1 LGFLESSI
9 RKQQLNEQHEHQQH
23 QQQILPAARFRLL
36 VGTRHPNE
44 TLYQDRFQ
52 ALQDTLKDNLSLR
65 YAFSRLPD
73 RPKEYV
79 QDILKQPDESL
90 RVWKMMIREDDAGQ
104 IYVCGRMEICTSVVD
119 SLLRIAE
126 TVGGLEADDAAS
138 TIQQWQHDGR
148 ILTDCWSVEDP
159 PTTNSTASN
168 DSLLPPV
175 PEPLT
180 TPYSII
186 TERDDLQDVPSWPRY
201 LRLFASGEYDRR
213 IRLAEEMFTSCVSC
227 GRFCNVDRISDDP
240 KDWGECR
247 VGSQAIVSAVDAH
260 FGEESCLKGTRG
272 SGTIFF
278 GACNLKCMYC
288 QNWQVRVYG

>member
-1 LGFLESSI
+1 M
-9 RKQQLNEQHEHQQH
+9 
-23 QQQILPAARFRLL
+23 
-36 VGTRHPNE
+36 
-44 TLYQDRFQ
+44 
-52 ALQDTLKDNLSLR
+52 R
-65 YAFSRLPD
+65 YAFSRLSD

-79 QDILKQPDESL
+79 QDILKLPEESL

-104 IYVCGRMEICTSVVD
+104 IYVCGRMEICASVVD
-119 SLLRIAE
+119 SILRIAE

-159 PTTNSTASN
+159 PTTISTASHAT
-168 DSLLPPV
+168 LLPPV

-180 TPYSII
+180 TPYSVIAD
-186 TERDDLQDVPSWPRY
+186 RDDLQDVPSWPRY
-201 LRLFASGEYDRR
+201 LRLFASGEYDKR

-227 GRFCNVDRISDDP
+227 GRFCNVDRLSDDP

-247 VGSQAIVSAVDAH
+247 VGSKAIVSAVDAH

-288 QNWQVRVYG
+288 QNWQVRGYG